1 MASITEKIETLGSN
15 FIYETAGLLAS
26 LTTTSRSLFLRL
38 LLCQIINSY
47 HLKRTFHCS
56 KSNGSHTGY
65 HYSGKFE
72 TLGSNFRH
80 ETPSVAA
87 ADPYYLRKVHFY
99 KNHLQ
104 IITQW
109 CMWCCR
115 EIHWQFLLMH
125 YTIPSSRGVK
135 SLMNHL

>member
-1 MASITEKIETLGSN
+1 MASITGKIETLGSN
-15 FIYETAGLLAS
+15 FSYETAGLLAS
-26 LTTTSRSLFLRL
+26 LTTTLGSLFLRL
-38 LLCQIINSY
+38 LLRQIINSY

-87 ADPYYLRKVHFY
+87 ADPHYLRKVHFY

-104 IITQW
+104 IITQR
-109 CMWCCR
+109 CMWR
-115 EIHWQFLLMH
+115 HWEIHRQFLLM
-125 YTIPSSRGVK
+125 R
-135 SLMNHL
+135 

>member
-1 MASITEKIETLGSN
+1 MRFAIAK
-15 FIYETAGLLAS
+15 LLAS
-26 LTTTSRSLFLRL
+26 LTTTLGSLFLRL
-38 LLCQIINSY
+38 LLRQIINSY

-87 ADPYYLRKVHFY
+87 ADPHYLRKVHFY

-104 IITQW
+104 IITQR
-109 CMWCCR
+109 CMWCHW
-115 EIHWQFLLMH
+115 EIQRQFLLVR
-125 YTIPSSRGVK
+125 YTIPSSRRTK

>member
-1 MASITEKIETLGSN
+1 MRFAIAK
-15 FIYETAGLLAS
+15 LLAS
-26 LTTTSRSLFLRL
+26 LTTTLGSLFLRL
-38 LLCQIINSY
+38 LLRQIINSY

-99 KNHLQ
+99 KYNLQ
-104 IITQW
+104 IITQR
-109 CMWCCR
+109 CMWR
-115 EIHWQFLLMH
+115 HWEIHWQFLLMR
-125 YTIPSSRGVK
+125 YTIPSSRGAK
-135 SLMNHL
+135 PLMNHL